1 MKEEKEEREKI
12 VRKREEE
19 EQQEIAQTGDIG
31 EMMRQL
37 RETKSN
43 VNHADDYTNLS
54 LEELERDKMAEEI
67 IITYQSGTQ

>member
-1 MKEEKEEREKI
+1 
-12 VRKREEE
+12 
-19 EQQEIAQTGDIG
+19 
-31 EMMRQL
+31 MMRQL

-67 IITYQSGTQ
+67 IITYHSGAQ

>member
-1 MKEEKEEREKI
+1 

-43 VNHADDYTNLS
+43 HAADYTNLS
-54 LEELERDKMAEEI
+54 LEEKERDKMAEEI
-67 IITYQSGTQ
+67 IITY

>member
-1 MKEEKEEREKI
+1 M
-12 VRKREEE
+12 RKREEE

-43 VNHADDYTNLS
+43 HAADYTNLS
-54 LEELERDKMAEEI
+54 LEEKERDKMAEEI
-67 IITYQSGTQ
+67 IITY